1 MKVDRFMINKRIV
14 VSIVLMLLCF
24 SLFGCMTVSDEV
36 ATYTKTP
43 VRPSPSVTVAP
54 TEPVSSELKS
64 SEYPARDD
72 YTYMTTKNEEV
83 VYDDVNNSIPGF
95 IDVISFSKYIDDKE
109 IYFYIEVRELA
120 KTFRINQKGL
130 RPYTFE
136 YIWRISFDTNLDGE
150 IYYDTSLNHQ
160 KFWESQ
166 ETERDVPAD
175 DPAFVTIALQQ
186 EVRSDYKITDC
197 DFEVDGN
204 TLVYHIEKGEYEELL
219 LIHEDTPFFIMNE
232 NTTADNYFNELI
244 PVKPAD

>member
-1 MKVDRFMINKRIV
+1 MINKRIV

-24 SLFGCMTVSDEV
+24 SLFGCMKVSDEV
-36 ATYTKTP
+36 ETYTKTP

-166 ETERDVPAD
+166 ETEKDVPID
-175 DPAFVTIALQQ
+175 DPAFNTIALQQ
-186 EVRSDYKITDC
+186 EVRSDIN
-197 DFEVDGN
+197 GN
-204 TLVYHIEKGEYEELL
+204 TLVYHIEKREHEELL

-232 NTTADNYFNELI
+232 NTTAQNYFNDLI
-244 PVKPAD
+244 PRKPAD